1 MAHPTVCIIGG
12 SGFIGTELTA
22 ALLEAGHSVRIVD
35 LNPRGRF
42 ATLTLKADV
51 RDIEQLRTA
60 IEGEV
65 IINLAAEH
73 RDDVKP
79 LSRYTEVNVHGAEN
93 VCRVA
98 AEKRIDHV
106 IFTSSVAVYGFAP
119 PGTGEHGEIRPFNE
133 YGRTKFLAE
142 EVYRRWYTEDETAR
156 TLTIVRPTV
165 VFGEENRGN
174 VYNLMYAVAS
184 NRYVQIGSG
193 SNVKSMAYVKNVAG
207 FLRHALTFQ
216 RGYRLYNYV
225 DGPDFSTSEIVSIL
239 RTTLGKPA
247 DPPVRL
253 PYPVGLTIGYVADAV
268 ANITGKILPI
278 SSIRVQKLCATTQFA
293 SSATQSGFVPPV
305 PLDEAL
311 KRTLR
316 HEFLQKPTSNEPAQ
330 QAH

>member
-1 MAHPTVCIIGG
+1 MAPPSVCIIGG

-22 ALLEAGHSVRIVD
+22 VLLEAGHTVRIVD

-42 ATLTLKADV
+42 ASLTVKADV
-51 RDIEQLRTA
+51 RDIEQMRAA
-60 IEGEV
+60 IDGDV

-98 AEKRIDHV
+98 TEKRIDHV

-119 PGTGEHGEIRPFNE
+119 PGTGEQGEIRPFNE
-133 YGRTKFLAE
+133 YGRTKYLAE
-142 EVYRRWYTEDETAR
+142 EVYRGWYAENDQAR

-184 NRYVQIGSG
+184 NRYVQIGPG
-193 SNVKSMAYVKNVAG
+193 RNVKSMAYVKNVAG
-207 FLRHALTFQ
+207 FLQHALTFQ

-253 PYPVGLTIGYVADAV
+253 PYPVGLTLGYVADAV
-268 ANITGKILPI
+268 ANLTGRNLPI

-293 SSATQSGFVPPV
+293 SSANQSGYVPPV

-316 HEFLQKPTSNEPAQ
+316 HEFSLNSNSTEPSR